1 MDRHDYSLNNI
12 SAILSDISAIKS
24 ESENTV
30 LSIEDMPYD
39 WDTGIRKTVI
49 EWFEILE
56 IRTAKHNLSSF
67 FSTGNICFAGAV
79 SNIED
84 TDNSAGKN
92 IESVTEKINNIS
104 EGFDMLLSYIE
115 EVVPAPKFK

>member
-1 MDRHDYSLNNI
+1 MNRHDYSQNNI

-24 ESENTV
+24 ETENNV

-49 EWFEILE
+49 EWFEVLE

-67 FSTGNICFAGAV
+67 FSTGNICFSGAV

-84 TDNSAGKN
+84 TDNSARKN

-104 EGFDMLLSYIE
+104 DGFDMLLSYIE
-115 EVVPAPKFK
+115 EVVPTPKFK